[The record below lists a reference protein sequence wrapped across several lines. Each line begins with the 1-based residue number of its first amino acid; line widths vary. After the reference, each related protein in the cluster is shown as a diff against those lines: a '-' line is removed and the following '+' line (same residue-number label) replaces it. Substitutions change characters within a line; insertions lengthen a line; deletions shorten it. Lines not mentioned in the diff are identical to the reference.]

1 MEQLFSRS
9 SQRLLYFC
17 FPDKSETIFFM
28 IFSDSP
34 FIVLFHFIA
43 SVQGVAIICP
53 FVYCQA
59 PPGGAEAPP
68 APESEEPKPAANPVS
83 KDPRFMRFFKML
95 QVVGS
100 AVECFSSPEHKLLF
114 IINLPEHN
122 IFVKTF

>member
-1 MEQLFSRS
+1 M
-9 SQRLLYFC
+9 
-17 FPDKSETIFFM
+17 
-28 IFSDSP
+28 
-34 FIVLFHFIA
+34 
-43 SVQGVAIICP
+43 
-53 FVYCQA
+53 YCQA

-114 IINLPEHN
+114 IISSPEHN
-122 IFVKTF
+122 IFVVTVQDCWMYIINISIVRVHLSVINNWSLELFAHNLAEMLHMLCLQAVVLLQH